1 MIERQGTKAIHL
13 VKIEMF
19 AKLYPD
25 FNGIKHYRAGKNLSI
40 SACDSGADNGKI
52 EKIDVCEVSSTVA
65 QTALS
70 LSENAVT
77 QYMSLLMKKIRESEA
92 PLQI

>member
-40 SACDSGADNGKI
+40 SAC
-52 EKIDVCEVSSTVA
+52 
-65 QTALS
+65 
-70 LSENAVT
+70 
-77 QYMSLLMKKIRESEA
+77 
-92 PLQI
+92 